1 MSGRIG
7 RSGGEKKKKNVV
19 QVRRHPHSGIFGH
32 RGACRGFAG
41 GTRSLGP
48 GQGASD
54 DRLSEVAVTARTV
67 LVDRRRAAG
76 RAGERPDVVQIRQK
90 SRRHFN
96 MGGSVTQHCLN
107 YIFCPTIGF
116 MEPRIPVNVSCK

>member
-1 MSGRIG
+1 MSRRIVV
-7 RSGGEKKKKNVV
+7 RLVRGGKNVV
-19 QVRRHPHSGIFGH
+19 QVRRHPHSGMFGP
-32 RGACRGFAG
+32 RVACGGFAG

-48 GQGASD
+48 ELRASD

-90 SRRHFN
+90 SRRRFN
-96 MGGSVTQHCLN
+96 MGGSVTRHCLG
-107 YIFCPTIGF
+107 YISPHY
-116 MEPRIPVNVSCK
+116 S